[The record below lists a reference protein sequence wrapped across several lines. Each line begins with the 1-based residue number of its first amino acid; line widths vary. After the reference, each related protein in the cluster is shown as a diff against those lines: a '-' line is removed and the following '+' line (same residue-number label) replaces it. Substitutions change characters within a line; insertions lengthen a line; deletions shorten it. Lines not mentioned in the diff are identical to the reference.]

1 MIKLQFSFM
10 SRCLGREAEVKVLLP
25 NPDRITP
32 GSRIPTLYLLH
43 GLTDCAD
50 TWLSRTSLE
59 RYCDDHNLA
68 VVLPTAQR
76 SFYCDMKYGD
86 PWFTHVGEE
95 IPEIC
100 ERLLP
105 LVPDD
110 AHRYIA
116 GNSMGGYGAYKIA
129 LKHPGKFARVA
140 AFSGVM
146 DINGMIRDFPEYE
159 RDWFL
164 CFGGGYAPGDE
175 DLLELLPMAEALP
188 EMYLYCGTDDFLAE
202 GNRRFCRLCEE
213 LGLNLTSVWE
223 EQGIHDWNYWD
234 PQLVRV
240 LDWLCTGSET

>member
-1 MIKLQFSFM
+1 MIRLQFTFM
-10 SRCLGREAEVKVLLP
+10 SQCLGREAEVNVLLP
-25 NPDRITP
+25 NPDKIIP
-32 GSRIPTLYLLH
+32 GARIPTLYLLH

-59 RYCDDHNLA
+59 RYCDEHNLA

-95 IPEIC
+95 IPSVC

-129 LKHPGKFARVA
+129 LKHPGIFGKVA
-140 AFSGVM
+140 ALSGVM
-146 DINGMIRDFPEYE
+146 DVNGMIRDYPEYE
-159 RDWFL
+159 RDWLL
-164 CFGGGYAPGDE
+164 CFGGNCAPPEE
-175 DLLELLPMAEALP
+175 DVLALLPGAEQLP
-188 EMYLYCGTDDFLAE
+188 EMYLYCGTDDFLAD
-202 GNRRFCRLCEE
+202 GNRRFCQLCDE
-213 LGLNLTSVWE
+213 LGLPLTRIWE
-223 EQGIHDWNYWD
+223 EGGVHGWPYWD
-234 PQLVRV
+234 PQTPRMLN
-240 LDWLCTGSET
+240 WLCGDSDS